1 MDSGDFPQTPL
12 LLRHLLLELSVKL
25 FTIGIFSVE
34 EGSKA
39 WFELILVT
47 AAICASGYLLWW
59 QVPLLIIV
67 VILSPIAAGMFSLLA
82 PVYMNSENLTATNQ
96 FASTIQ
102 FISEYNLK
110 EILKLSGGDLEQ
122 RLKQIHE
129 VQKIF
134 NENPNLVEQISK
146 LQSALD
152 NINQTHDIAVAKVT
166 HNNKVKERKRYE
178 EAELKR
184 KEWEDHQENL
194 KKIAE
199 LKARKEKWLNEERR
213 NAQFTGGCPPYNKK
227 CRDGYPIKVTIDKK
241 EDGFDGIIWK
251 LSDTQYEGIEPKWCY
266 ESVEEA
272 EKEHGKYKFR
282 RPKNSR
288 GKPRK

>member
-1 MDSGDFPQTPL
+1 MTAGDFPETPL
-12 LLRHLLLELSVKL
+12 SLRYLLLELLVKL

-34 EGSKA
+34 EGLKA

-47 AAICASGYLLWW
+47 TAICASGYLLWW

-82 PVYMNSENLTATNQ
+82 PVYMNSENFTANNQ
-96 FASTIQ
+96 FASSIQ
-102 FISEYNLK
+102 FISDYNLK
-110 EILKLSGGDLEQ
+110 EISRLSGDDLEQ

-134 NENPNLVEQISK
+134 NENPKLVEQISK
-146 LQSALD
+146 LQLALD
-152 NINQTHDIAVAKVT
+152 NINQTYDVAVTKVT
-166 HNNKVKERKRYE
+166 HNYKVKQRKKYE

-184 KEWEDHQENL
+184 KEWEDYQESL
-194 KKIAE
+194 KKAAE
-199 LKARKEKWLNEERR
+199 LKTRQEKWLNEQRR
-213 NAQFTGGCPPYNKK
+213 KAQFTGGCPPYNKK

-251 LSDTQYEGIEPKWCY
+251 PSDTEYKGIEPKWCY
-266 ESVEEA
+266 KSVEEA

-282 RPKNSR
+282 RPRNNR
-288 GKPRK
+288 GKTRE

>member
-1 MDSGDFPQTPL
+1 MTSGDFTQISL
-12 LLRHLLLELSVKL
+12 SLRYLLLELLVKL

-34 EGSKA
+34 EGLKA

-47 AAICASGYLLWW
+47 TAICASGYLLWW

-82 PVYMNSENLTATNQ
+82 PVYMNSENFTANNQ
-96 FASTIQ
+96 FASSIQ

-110 EILKLSGGDLEQ
+110 EISRLSGDDLEQ

-134 NENPNLVEQISK
+134 NENPKLVEQISK

-166 HNNKVKERKRYE
+166 HNNKVKERRRYE

-184 KEWEDHQENL
+184 KKWEDYQEDQ
-194 KKIAE
+194 KKVAE
-199 LKARKEKWLNEERR
+199 LEARKEKWLNEERR
-213 NAQFTGGCPPYNKK
+213 NAQFTGGCPPLDGR
-227 CRDGYPIKVTIDKK
+227 CRDGYRIKVTINKK

-251 LSDTQYEGIEPKWCY
+251 PSDTEYEGIEPKWCY

-272 EKEHGKYKFR
+272 KKEHGKYKFR
-282 RPKNSR
+282 RPKNNR